1 MAARGNLKSVTPEEQ
16 RHALV
21 LAIARD
27 IKDQQSDVE
36 LIKWRHLILSTLVTF
51 TKYTDEDDLFWAATN
66 HRESVGAQYEVVYYS
81 TAGCWHKLGTM
92 YACVCTHTHMQ
103 M

>member
-1 MAARGNLKSVTPEEQ
+1 M
-16 RHALV
+16 

-81 TAGCWHKLGTM
+81 TAGCWQQKQKTCM
-92 YACVCTHTHMQ
+92 RVCTHTHMQ